1 MVPFPDRSNYAYH
14 AEIIF
19 DEQTRTHQNVKEANA
34 MSALVALVTIC
45 MGAIGIKK
53 VVDFD
58 AHIFVA
64 TNVVIT
70 LMTTRDCECFVAEVA
85 KRDAFSRQKRICG
98 GPSRQKGIFAI
109 MQRIF
114 GIQDKIFA
122 NCEGC
127 AHACIACVARVAI

>member
-1 MVPFPDRSNYAYH
+1 MVPFADRSNYAYH

-19 DEQTRTHQNVKEANA
+19 EEQTRTHQNVKEANV
-34 MSALVALVTIC
+34 ALIALVTIC

-58 AHIFVA
+58 VQIFVA

-70 LMTTRDCECFVAEVA
+70 LKTARNCECFVAEVA
-85 KRDAFSRQKRICG
+85 KRDAFSRQKRICS
-98 GPSRQKGIFAI
+98 GPSRQKRIFAI

-122 NCEGC
+122 HCEDC
-127 AHACIACVARVAI
+127 ALACIARVAV

>member
-1 MVPFPDRSNYAYH
+1 MVPFPDRSNSAYH

-19 DEQTRTHQNVKEANA
+19 EEQTRTHQNVKEANV
-34 MSALVALVTIC
+34 ALIALVTIC

-58 AHIFVA
+58 VQIFVA

-70 LMTTRDCECFVAEVA
+70 LKTARNCECFVAEVA

-98 GPSRQKGIFAI
+98 GPSRQKRIFAI

-122 NCEGC
+122 HCEDC
-127 AHACIACVARVAI
+127 ALACIARVAV

>member
-1 MVPFPDRSNYAYH
+1 MVPFPDRSNSAYH

-19 DEQTRTHQNVKEANA
+19 EEQTRTHQNVKEANV
-34 MSALVALVTIC
+34 ALIALVTIC
-45 MGAIGIKK
+45 MGAIGIKN

-58 AHIFVA
+58 VQIFVA

-70 LMTTRDCECFVAEVA
+70 LKTARNCECFVAEVA
-85 KRDAFSRQKRICG
+85 KRDAFSRQKRICS
-98 GPSRQKGIFAI
+98 GPSRQKRIFAI

-122 NCEGC
+122 HCEDC
-127 AHACIACVARVAI
+127 ALACIARVAV

>member
-1 MVPFPDRSNYAYH
+1 MVPFPDRSNSAYH
-14 AEIIF
+14 AEEIF
-19 DEQTRTHQNVKEANA
+19 EEQTRTHQNVKEANV
-34 MSALVALVTIC
+34 ALIALVTIC

-58 AHIFVA
+58 VQIFVA

-70 LMTTRDCECFVAEVA
+70 LKTARNCECFVAEVA
-85 KRDAFSRQKRICG
+85 KRDAFSRQKRICS
-98 GPSRQKGIFAI
+98 GPSRQKRIFAI

-122 NCEGC
+122 HCEDC
-127 AHACIACVARVAI
+127 ALACIARVAV